1 MAEPAAAPAKE
12 PVEKKKRGGAK
23 PDIGS
28 FGGLV
33 LAFAGIIGGLMIEGG
48 KVSDITQVTAAMIVL
63 GGTFGATMINTP
75 FGTLMGA
82 LKRLPQVFFET
93 SVGAGD
99 MVEEI
104 IRYA

>member
-1 MAEPAAAPAKE
+1 MEKSDESANNPAK
-12 PVEKKKRGGAK
+12 KRSTK

-28 FGGLV
+28 FGGLL
-33 LAFAGIIGGLMIEGG
+33 LALAGILGGLMIEGG
-48 KVSDITQVTAAMIVL
+48 KVSDVTQMTAAMIVL

-75 FGTLMGA
+75 FGTLVRA

-93 SVGAGD
+93 GTGTAA

-104 IRYA
+104 